1 MKTTTTQAPDSR
13 IQKVTYP
20 WLSTLAALLTI
31 GYLLL
36 LTDSGLSSFYE
47 VPAGWLRPWIKFA
60 VLGVLLAL
68 LVFDLYRYRR
78 QYAKQGIDL
87 LRLRYQVK
95 GLWESKKQLQLKA
108 HTYSGHADRLK
119 LFISDKLLDYIEY
132 DEKFL
137 HFKSIAAEVRHN
149 GVISF
154 DKVQTVLQQLTE
166 TETSSQPDQQAV
178 GAALEAMRY
187 LWDLLDLSTADNLA
201 LHISNLLCECE
212 EHYYQRLLEVT
223 GDNTLPYEPVYSP
236 QRAAW
241 RAVALAST
249 E

>member
-154 DKVQTVLQQLTE
+154 DKVHTALE
-166 TETSSQPDQQAV
+166 RAASSQNDD
-178 GAALEAMRY
+178 GADYHEALAAMRY

-201 LHISNLLCECE
+201 LHIGNHLSECE
-212 EHYYQRLLEVT
+212 EHYYQRALNEGNDPVP
-223 GDNTLPYEPVYSP
+223 LPFEPVYSP
-236 QRAAW
+236 QQ
-241 RAVALAST
+241 
-249 E
+249 